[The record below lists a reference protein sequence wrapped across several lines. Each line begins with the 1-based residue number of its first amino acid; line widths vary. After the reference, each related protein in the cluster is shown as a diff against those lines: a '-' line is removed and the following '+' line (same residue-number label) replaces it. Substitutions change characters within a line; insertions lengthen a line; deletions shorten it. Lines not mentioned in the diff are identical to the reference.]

1 MANYN
6 VDIAVALKGADQLA
20 RFSKQIKDF
29 AANIKGANIF
39 IESFSKGSEGIVRNK
54 VIYKKILMKHQI
66 ILEMLL

>member
-6 VDIAVALKGADQLA
+6 VDIAVALKGADQVA

-39 IESFSKGSEGIVRNK
+39 IESFSKGSEEYRLSIFLWLS
-54 VIYKKILMKHQI
+54 LMG
-66 ILEMLL
+66 L